1 MFHPAPGGSP
11 VPDSGMN
18 EMSSVFTAGGE
29 ARLSHT
35 PPVAA
40 AFAAEPT
47 LDDILADPL
56 VALILRRDGLTVSA
70 VRARLDRERRRLAEQ
85 GAASALRRAA

>member
-18 EMSSVFTAGGE
+18 EMSSVFNAGAE

-85 GAASALRRAA
+85 GGASALRRAA